1 MKLKEEWPHG
11 AKNKGEPFRPTLIPL
26 RALARR
32 SGRFPPLPY
41 PPPRLRKCSTQTR
54 ERRNHSTF
62 VTVLIRRLR
71 RANPCGSTP
80 ARDVPWT
87 WPFRP
92 GVKTIMERRGVPRD
106 DRIDFSSVGR
116 IAPERG
122 RNLRSAG
129 VHEGTGRGT
138 VAR

>member
-54 ERRNHSTF
+54 QRRNHSTV
-62 VTVLIRRLR
+62 VTVLIRRFTARESLR
-71 RANPCGSTP
+71 LHASSMCPLDLVFG
-80 ARDVPWT
+80 
-87 WPFRP
+87 P
-92 GVKTIMERRGVPRD
+92 GVFLI
-106 DRIDFSSVGR
+106 
-116 IAPERG
+116 
-122 RNLRSAG
+122 
-129 VHEGTGRGT
+129 
-138 VAR
+138 